1 MKAGHTT
8 WKIRIGKYNNFMIA
22 NLKILT
28 GHYLG
33 NLNCQK
39 LTEQEKNWR
48 DQWGWETLKKLSK
61 IISQKGTRLG
71 QFYICY
77 KNFKEQKI

>member
-1 MKAGHTT
+1 
-8 WKIRIGKYNNFMIA
+8 MIA

-39 LTEQEKNWR
+39 LPEQEKNWR

-77 KNFKEQKI
+77 KNAKEQKILKTI